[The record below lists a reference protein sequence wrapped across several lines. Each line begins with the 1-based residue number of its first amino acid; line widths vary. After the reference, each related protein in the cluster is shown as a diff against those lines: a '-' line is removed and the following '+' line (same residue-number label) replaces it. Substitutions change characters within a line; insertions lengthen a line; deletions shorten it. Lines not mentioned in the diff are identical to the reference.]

1 MRRAQWYNGLVK
13 AGEQIRGASPGRRE
27 PKKDPRRES
36 DDEAFL
42 RFVRGSWYWALLI
55 YATGLA
61 WYVKVV
67 WPYSFD
73 WLEVFKG
80 TCMAI
85 GSYVFYLMLR
95 MKLEDRL
102 PPGIYDQFDDD

>member
-1 MRRAQWYNGLVK
+1 MK
-13 AGEQIRGASPGRRE
+13 ANEQMPGAAPGRRE
-27 PKKDPRRES
+27 PKKDPRMES

-42 RFVRGSWYWALLI
+42 RFVRGSWYWALLV

-61 WYVKVV
+61 WYVVDAG
-67 WPYSFD
+67 PYWFE
-73 WLEVFKG
+73 WLAFIKG

-102 PPGIYDQFDDD
+102 PPGIYDQFDD